1 MYTREYILERLNAMA
16 EKNYADFS
24 TALIPGEKRMLGV
37 RIPGLRAFAREI
49 ARNDYRD
56 YFANAGVLED
66 SSLPD
71 DIISCR
77 KKDIFDI
84 KGPYFEEYALTGFV
98 IGYIKADLDYVIRL
112 VAAFVPEINNWSVND
127 TFCAT
132 LKITEKNRKKMWDFL
147 VPYLKSGKEFQIR
160 FATVMLMDYY
170 LTEEY
175 IEKVLDIYDGIRHDG
190 YYVKM
195 GVAWGIATAYA
206 KFPDITHRYMKNS
219 GLDDFTYNKAI
230 QKMLESNRV
239 CDDAKKILR
248 TMKRS
253 NSQ

>member
-1 MYTREYILERLNAMA
+1 
-16 EKNYADFS
+16 
-24 TALIPGEKRMLGV
+24 
-37 RIPGLRAFAREI
+37 
-49 ARNDYRD
+49 
-56 YFANAGVLED
+56 
-66 SSLPD
+66 
-71 DIISCR
+71 
-77 KKDIFDI
+77 
-84 KGPYFEEYALTGFV
+84 
-98 IGYIKADLDYVIRL
+98 
-112 VAAFVPEINNWSVND
+112 
-127 TFCAT
+127 
-132 LKITEKNRKKMWDFL
+132 MWDFL

>member
-71 DIISCR
+71 DITSCR

-84 KGPYFEEYALTGFV
+84 KEPYFEEYALTGFV
-98 IGYIKADLDYVIRL
+98 IGYIKADFDYVIRL
-112 VAAFVPEINNWSVND
+112 VAAFVPGINNWSVND

-147 VPYLKSGKEFQIR
+147 YYPASTLHNIWHISGRQYIR
-160 FATVMLMDYY
+160 IPSMRILHCQQKR
-170 LTEEY
+170 L
-175 IEKVLDIYDGIRHDG
+175 GIR
-190 YYVKM
+190 
-195 GVAWGIATAYA
+195 
-206 KFPDITHRYMKNS
+206 S
-219 GLDDFTYNKAI
+219 
-230 QKMLESNRV
+230 
-239 CDDAKKILR
+239 
-248 TMKRS
+248 
-253 NSQ
+253 